1 MNVAQKIKKLKSGDL
16 NKGMKVKK
24 ERKKLEDVR
33 YITANAAQS
42 GAAA

>member
-1 MNVAQKIKKLKSGDL
+1 MKEWKL
-16 NKGMKVKK
+16 KK

-42 GAAA
+42 GVAA